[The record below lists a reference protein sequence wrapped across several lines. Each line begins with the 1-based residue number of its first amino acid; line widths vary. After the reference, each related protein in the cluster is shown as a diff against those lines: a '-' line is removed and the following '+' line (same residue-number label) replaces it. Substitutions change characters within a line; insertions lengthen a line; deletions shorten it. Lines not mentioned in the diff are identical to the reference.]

1 MKNIIEININ
11 EKVYS
16 KKKEESLSILNKFN
30 LEVKEGEK
38 LSIVGESGVG
48 KTSLLN
54 ILGLIDSD
62 FDGTYRLFGEDTLK
76 LNEKEKSKLRN
87 KKIGFALQ
95 ESALI
100 DSLSIEENIKLPL
113 MYIDSKDQSF
123 DQKEYNEMIH
133 TIGIES
139 ILKKKPNQCSGGQRS
154 RAVFARSII
163 MKPNIIL
170 SDEPTSSLD
179 VENKEKIMNLLF
191 KMNEKYN
198 TTIITVTHDLEVA
211 NQHDR
216 VIRLERSK

>member
-76 LNEKEKSKLRN
+76 TLLIGLNQL
-87 KKIGFALQ
+87 
-95 ESALI
+95 
-100 DSLSIEENIKLPL
+100 
-113 MYIDSKDQSF
+113 F
-123 DQKEYNEMIH
+123 D
-133 TIGIES
+133 
-139 ILKKKPNQCSGGQRS
+139 
-154 RAVFARSII
+154 
-163 MKPNIIL
+163 
-170 SDEPTSSLD
+170 
-179 VENKEKIMNLLF
+179 
-191 KMNEKYN
+191 
-198 TTIITVTHDLEVA
+198 
-211 NQHDR
+211 
-216 VIRLERSK
+216 